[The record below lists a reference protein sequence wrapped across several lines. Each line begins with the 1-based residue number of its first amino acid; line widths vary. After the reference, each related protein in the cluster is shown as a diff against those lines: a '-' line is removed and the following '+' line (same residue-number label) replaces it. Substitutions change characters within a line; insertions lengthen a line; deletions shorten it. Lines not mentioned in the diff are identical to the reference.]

1 MRSYIPG
8 NRRSRCTNR
17 CAGVHLCA
25 GIFAFFMHRKG
36 ENNAQT
42 MKVGLALFV
51 VAALALSGC
60 GRRAIGPRDGSADAP
75 RDAAAADM
83 ASGPVDAALAEASD
97 AADVADDVHT
107 NDAPDDAGDAD
118 RSDVA
123 DASRDVTTPPDA
135 TTDVPG
141 PICPRP
147 TKRDPPS
154 QYPLLSGPCE
164 HVGDTCGTADYCCV
178 CSEVPSCGWAWLCGF
193 VREGPGC
200 PPDEPTLRTACVP
213 KDIGGGCNYCPG
225 GMLHAFRCAADG
237 IWVES
242 RIGCA
247 N

>member
-1 MRSYIPG
+1 
-8 NRRSRCTNR
+8 
-17 CAGVHLCA
+17 
-25 GIFAFFMHRKG
+25 
-36 ENNAQT
+36 
-42 MKVGLALFV
+42 LFV
-51 VAALALSGC
+51 VAALALGGC
-60 GRRAIGPRDGSADAP
+60 GRRAIGPRDGSTDAP
-75 RDAAAADM
+75 RDVAAADM
-83 ASGPVDAALAEASD
+83 ASGAVDAGPADAMGAAD
-97 AADVADDVHT
+97 AAGNVDADDT
-107 NDAPDDAGDAD
+107 ADAAGDADASAAGDAD

-213 KDIGGGCNYCPG
+213 RDIGGGCNYCPG

>member
-1 MRSYIPG
+1 
-8 NRRSRCTNR
+8 
-17 CAGVHLCA
+17 
-25 GIFAFFMHRKG
+25 
-36 ENNAQT
+36 
-42 MKVGLALFV
+42 LFV
-51 VAALALSGC
+51 VAALALGGC
-60 GRRAIGPRDGSADAP
+60 GRRAIGPRDGSTDAP
-75 RDAAAADM
+75 RDVAAADM
-83 ASGPVDAALAEASD
+83 ASGAVDAGPADAMGAAD
-97 AADVADDVHT
+97 AAGNVDADDT
-107 NDAPDDAGDAD
+107 ADAAGDADASAAGDAD

-135 TTDVPG
+135 TTDVAG

>member
-1 MRSYIPG
+1 
-8 NRRSRCTNR
+8 
-17 CAGVHLCA
+17 
-25 GIFAFFMHRKG
+25 MHRKG

-51 VAALALSGC
+51 VAALALGGC
-60 GRRAIGPRDGSADAP
+60 GRRAIGPRDGSTDAP
-75 RDAAAADM
+75 RDVAAADM
-83 ASGPVDAALAEASD
+83 ASGAVDAGPADAMGAAD
-97 AADVADDVHT
+97 AAGNVDADDT
-107 NDAPDDAGDAD
+107 ADAAGDADASAAGDAD

-135 TTDVPG
+135 TTDVAG

-178 CSEVPSCGWAWLCGF
+178 CSEVPSCGWAWLCGL

>member
-1 MRSYIPG
+1 
-8 NRRSRCTNR
+8 
-17 CAGVHLCA
+17 
-25 GIFAFFMHRKG
+25 MHRKG

-51 VAALALSGC
+51 VAALALGGC
-60 GRRAIGPRDGSADAP
+60 GRRAIGPRDGSTDAP
-75 RDAAAADM
+75 RDVAAADM
-83 ASGPVDAALAEASD
+83 ASGAVDAGPADAMGAAD
-97 AADVADDVHT
+97 AAGNVDADDT
-107 NDAPDDAGDAD
+107 ADAAGDADASAAGDAD

-213 KDIGGGCNYCPG
+213 RDIGGGCNYCPG

>member
-1 MRSYIPG
+1 
-8 NRRSRCTNR
+8 
-17 CAGVHLCA
+17 
-25 GIFAFFMHRKG
+25 MHRKG

-51 VAALALSGC
+51 VAALALGGC
-60 GRRAIGPRDGSADAP
+60 GRRAIGPRDGSTDAP
-75 RDAAAADM
+75 RDVAAADM
-83 ASGPVDAALAEASD
+83 ASGAVDAGHADAMGAAD
-97 AADVADDVHT
+97 AAGNVDADDT
-107 NDAPDDAGDAD
+107 ADAAGDADASAAGDAD

-178 CSEVPSCGWAWLCGF
+178 CSEVPSCGWAWLCGL

-213 KDIGGGCNYCPG
+213 RDIGGGCNYCPG

>member
-1 MRSYIPG
+1 MHQQV
-8 NRRSRCTNR
+8 RR
-17 CAGVHLCA
+17 VHLCA

-42 MKVGLALFV
+42 MKGGLALFI

-75 RDAAAADM
+75 RDAA
-83 ASGPVDAALAEASD
+83 GNVDARD
-97 AADVADDVHT
+97 AADA
-107 NDAPDDAGDAD
+107 AGDAD
-118 RSDVA
+118 ASTAVDADSNDVA

-200 PPDEPTLRTACVP
+200 PPDEPTLRTTCVP

-225 GMLHAFRCAADG
+225 GMLHPYRCAADG

>member
-1 MRSYIPG
+1 
-8 NRRSRCTNR
+8 
-17 CAGVHLCA
+17 
-25 GIFAFFMHRKG
+25 MHRKG

-51 VAALALSGC
+51 VAALALGGC
-60 GRRAIGPRDGSADAP
+60 GRRAIGPRDGSTDAP
-75 RDAAAADM
+75 RDVAAADM
-83 ASGPVDAALAEASD
+83 ASGAVDAGPADAMGAAD
-97 AADVADDVHT
+97 AAGNVDADDT
-107 NDAPDDAGDAD
+107 ADAAGDADASAAGDAD

-123 DASRDVTTPPDA
+123 DASREVTTPPDA

-213 KDIGGGCNYCPG
+213 RDIGGGCNYCPG